1 MPRNLPR
8 VTIIPVADS
17 TMGKTLLLTLL
28 AIACRPTERRPA
40 PPTAT
45 RQEQPSSEAERVVQR
60 QYEAYNNH
68 DLKAFV
74 AAHAPNVRA
83 YRFPDSLIIEGRAAL
98 RERFGKLF
106 TTAPQVHATVEARI
120 THGDFVV
127 WRETATGLPGGKTN
141 TGVFVWEVHEVRSP
155 ES

>member
-1 MPRNLPR
+1 MPRNL
-8 VTIIPVADS
+8 
-17 TMGKTLLLTLL
+17 LLALL

-40 PPTAT
+40 HRLQHAGAALL
-45 RQEQPSSEAERVVQR
+45 EAERVVQR

-68 DLKAFV
+68 DLEAFV
-74 AAHAPNVRA
+74 AAHAPDVRA

-106 TTAPQVHATVEARI
+106 ATAPQVHATVEARI

-141 TGVFVWEVHEVRSP
+141 TGVFVWEVHDGHTP